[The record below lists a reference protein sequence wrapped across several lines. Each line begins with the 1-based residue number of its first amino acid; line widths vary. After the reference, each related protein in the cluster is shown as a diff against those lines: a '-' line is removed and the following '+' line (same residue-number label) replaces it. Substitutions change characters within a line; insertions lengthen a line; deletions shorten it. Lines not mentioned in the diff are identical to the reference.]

1 MAKYTPCFLEI
12 FWTRL
17 AIFTSF
23 RNSGYGNDFDYVN
36 LHYVLATVPSNN
48 HHSEFKCFNGKFGN
62 VFSLKKN
69 PLCLWD
75 PRLTKKT
82 LIKEKISVI
91 GDSFRSILGCSQM
104 LDCYVHREFLSI
116 SYHQNQCLYRTFLQH
131 QFGASPIIEGLLL
144 TGLIQKCRKS
154 HILQN
159 VVEFS
164 LSFRHFFEL
173 WLLFVFWRWYTF
185 YVI

>member
-23 RNSGYGNDFDYVN
+23 RNSGYGNDFDYVISN

-62 VFSLKKN
+62 VFSLKKKSIVSLRSSFN
-69 PLCLWD
+69 
-75 PRLTKKT
+75 
-82 LIKEKISVI
+82 KE
-91 GDSFRSILGCSQM
+91 DFRSIHGCSQM

-116 SYHQNQCLYRTFLQH
+116 SYHQNQCLYRTYLQH

-144 TGLIQKCRKS
+144 TGLIQKCRRS

-159 VVEFS
+159 VLEFS
-164 LSFRHFFEL
+164 LSFLTFFQT
-173 WLLFVFWRWYTF
+173 VT
-185 YVI
+185 YVCVLTLADFLGGLKPS

>member
-1 MAKYTPCFLEI
+1 MILTMWSAICTMSLQRYHQTITIASLNVLMESSGTCFH
-12 FWTRL
+12 W
-17 AIFTSF
+17 
-23 RNSGYGNDFDYVN
+23 
-36 LHYVLATVPSNN
+36 
-48 HHSEFKCFNGKFGN
+48 
-62 VFSLKKN
+62 KKN

-91 GDSFRSILGCSQM
+91 GDSFRSIHGCSQM

-116 SYHQNQCLYRTFLQH
+116 SYHQNQCLYRTYLQH

-144 TGLIQKCRKS
+144 TGLIQKCRRS

-164 LSFRHFFEL
+164 LSFLTFFQT
-173 WLLFVFWRWYTF
+173 VT
-185 YVI
+185 YVCVLTLADFLGGLKPS